1 MKHEVERLMNTDEE
15 WWWTQMK
22 NEEYR
27 WKMKNTDEEWKIE
40 MKIEEYRWRDEK
52 WRILKNYEGYK

>member
-1 MKHEVERLMNTDEE
+1 MNTDEE

-52 WRILKNYEGYK
+52 WRILKNYKGYK